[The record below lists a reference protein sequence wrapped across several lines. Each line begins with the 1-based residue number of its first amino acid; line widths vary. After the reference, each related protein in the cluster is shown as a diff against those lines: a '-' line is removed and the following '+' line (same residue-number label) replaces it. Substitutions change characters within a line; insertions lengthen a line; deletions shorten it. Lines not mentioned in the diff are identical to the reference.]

1 MWPTSGGRLARV
13 DVADN
18 DDVNVDLLFT
28 ALRECVSDT
37 GPRIEVEYLI
47 RWLIE
52 DDLPH
57 VGFFFARRL
66 CVVFGMGEILRAM

>member
-1 MWPTSGGRLARV
+1 MMCGPTGGGRLARV

-18 DDVNVDLLFT
+18 DDVDVNLLFT
-28 ALRECVSDT
+28 AMRECVSDT
-37 GPRIEVEYLI
+37 GPRIEGIYLI

-57 VGFFFARRL
+57 VG
-66 CVVFGMGEILRAM
+66 